1 MTQAMTDSVET
12 LVWEYILSHSISGL
26 GEIVD
31 GEPRLVFYSPRFARL
46 FYRLFAS
53 DARWRWGLIDLGY
66 FNTRRVITMQEYRVR
81 FAPRLDN
88 VPISAF
94 HTYGIALM
102 YEELEDLRMDT
113 TTQGPVMITG
123 LGTTLAPNFVIGPS
137 YGELYCG
144 SFGVLQSKFCRLSS
158 KLFMDYSLRNN

>member
-1 MTQAMTDSVET
+1 MTDSAET

-31 GEPRLVFYSPRFARL
+31 GEPRLVFHSPRFARL

-94 HTYGIALM
+94 YTYGIALM

-113 TTQGPVMITG
+113 TTDSDG
-123 LGTTLAPNFVIGPS
+123 
-137 YGELYCG
+137 Y
-144 SFGVLQSKFCRLSS
+144 
-158 KLFMDYSLRNN
+158 